1 MENLR
6 VGGGSKPTSVAG
18 AISAVIRND
27 RQVQVQAIGAQ
38 AVNQAVKAIAIARN
52 YLEDDGLDIVC
63 QPSFLKLML
72 KDEERT
78 AILFLISVIED
89 FSE

>member
-6 VGGGSKPTSVAG
+6 VGGGSKPTGVAG
-18 AISAVIRND
+18 AISAVIRTD
-27 RQVQVQAIGAQ
+27 RQVQIQAIGAQ

-52 YLEDDGLDIVC
+52 YLEEDGLDISC

-72 KDEERT
+72 RDEERT
-78 AILFLISVIED
+78 AILFTITVAED
-89 FSE
+89 SSM

>member
-6 VGGGSKPTSVAG
+6 VGGGSKPNGVAG
-18 AISAVIRND
+18 AISAVIRTD

-52 YLEDDGLDIVC
+52 YLEEDGLDITC
-63 QPSFLKLML
+63 QPSFLKLVL
-72 KDEERT
+72 KEEERT
-78 AILFLISVIED
+78 AILFSVTAID
-89 FSE
+89 GLLD

>member
-6 VGGGSKPTSVAG
+6 VGGSSKPSGVAG
-18 AISAVIRND
+18 AISAVIRAE

-52 YLEDDGLDIVC
+52 YLEEDGLDLIC
-63 QPSFLKLML
+63 QPSFLKLVL
-72 KDEERT
+72 QEEERT
-78 AILFLISVIED
+78 AILFSVRAINTNIN
-89 FSE
+89 